1 MRRTTRTAVGLTTA
15 VVMAVTTA
23 GTAQATDTS
32 AREAR
37 QAADATTGL
46 LTEITRTESLL
57 GEAGLSLLDF
67 AGVEEKSP
75 EFLAELE
82 RLLDDWEPEPAPEP
96 EPEPDE
102 ALRFDALPL
111 CYRWY
116 RDGRLEQVPCPITTP
131 SEQAPPPAEPDR
143 TCDFYTVDGEWIP
156 MPCLSALAA
165 EPATTASGS
174 DAARAE
180 MIAQWLAHAYTM
192 AEVNSA
198 RDRDAR
204 DIGTETVYMYLSHY
218 VDLPQDPTQ
227 YPVDHNSNANR
238 YAAWITPD
246 DRRVFDQYL
255 RYDRHVEMAYQVTQL
270 GEALRGLTGVQGA
283 ARHAWQNAHRWGAK
297 ILGLTS
303 VGWNAGIDGVSGQE
317 VKAVLT
323 DAWNA
328 TDDPEA
334 AIRMVEEGLKSQ
346 YGTAIGTKEM
356 TGLMLAAAA
365 TVAGA
370 PVGLVAALVT
380 TSLTVSLARMKDVV
394 DQAMLAGLL
403 ATASSRVTLRYFR
416 SIGMD

>member
-1 MRRTTRTAVGLTTA
+1 MRRTTRTTVGVITA
-15 VVMAVTTA
+15 AVMALTIVGPAQASSTAARDARQDAEATA
-23 GTAQATDTS
+23 G
-32 AREAR
+32 
-37 QAADATTGL
+37 L
-46 LTEITRTESLL
+46 LAEVTLTESLL
-57 GEAGLSLLDF
+57 AEVGLSLLDF
-67 AGVEEKSP
+67 ADVEQRSP

-82 RLLDDWEPEPAPEP
+82 RLLDDWEPEPDPEP
-96 EPEPDE
+96 EVEPSPTPEPQVVTPPI
-102 ALRFDALPL
+102 LGQHLQ
-111 CYRWY
+111 
-116 RDGRLEQVPCPITTP
+116 DGPITPGTTLGSTP
-131 SEQAPPPAEPDR
+131 VSIPVAASDTTREQ
-143 TCDFYTVDGEWIP
+143 
-156 MPCLSALAA
+156 LAA
-165 EPATTASGS
+165 
-174 DAARAE
+174 R
-180 MIAQWLAHAYTM
+180 WLAHAYTM

-198 RDRDAR
+198 RDRNAR
-204 DIGTETVYMYLSHY
+204 DIGSETVYMYLSHY

-283 ARHAWQNAHRWGAK
+283 ARHAWQNAHRWGGK

-303 VGWNAGIDGVSGQE
+303 VGWNAGVDGVSGQE
-317 VKAVLT
+317 ATAVLT

-380 TSLTVSLARMKDVV
+380 TSLTVSLAGMKDVV